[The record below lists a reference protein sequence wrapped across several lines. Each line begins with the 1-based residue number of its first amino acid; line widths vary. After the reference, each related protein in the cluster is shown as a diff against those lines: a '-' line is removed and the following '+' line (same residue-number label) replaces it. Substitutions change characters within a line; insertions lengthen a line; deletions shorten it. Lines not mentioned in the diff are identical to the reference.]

1 LPYLPPA
8 ASPTQLSP
16 IEQTRTVTREKKGG
30 GVAII
35 KVKRTKDDVSR
46 ASILKVPVVS
56 NTFATS
62 IK

>member
-1 LPYLPPA
+1 
-8 ASPTQLSP
+8 
-16 IEQTRTVTREKKGG
+16 VTREKKGG